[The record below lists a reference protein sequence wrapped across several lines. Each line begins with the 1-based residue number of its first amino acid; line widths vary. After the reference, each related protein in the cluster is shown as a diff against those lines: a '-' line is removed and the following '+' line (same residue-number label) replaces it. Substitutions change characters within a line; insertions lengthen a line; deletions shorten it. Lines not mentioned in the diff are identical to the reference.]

1 MLRELVNPK
10 TPDYYDLK
18 SVALSEVF
26 PWFCSK
32 NGHDS
37 FYFYGHTFL
46 ERPEFSGFT
55 RPLTK
60 AEHLNTFISYFSAIC
75 RANEGMDF
83 NYLLRVNANAVD
95 PLVTNPEISAVHEDH
110 TFPHKNVLVYLTDAG
125 GETYVGDDV
134 FYPEEDSVL
143 LFQGPHCHAM
153 PKDKRRVVLV
163 ATYA

>member
-18 SVALSEVF
+18 SKVLGELF

-32 NGHDS
+32 NSHDN

-46 ERPEFSGFT
+46 ERPEFAGFPK
-55 RPLTK
+55 PLSN
-60 AEHLNTFISYFSAIC
+60 HIDLFLDYFAQVC
-75 RANEGMDF
+75 RANEDMEF
-83 NYLLRVNANAVD
+83 NYLLRMGANAVD
-95 PLVTNPEISAVHEDH
+95 LLVTNPEISAMHEDH

-134 FYPEEDSVL
+134 FYPEEDSII

-153 PKDKRRVVLV
+153 PKKDRRIVLV
-163 ATYA
+163 VTYA

>member
-1 MLRELVNPK
+1 M
-10 TPDYYDLK
+10 
-18 SVALSEVF
+18 
-26 PWFCSK
+26 
-32 NGHDS
+32 
-37 FYFYGHTFL
+37 
-46 ERPEFSGFT
+46 
-55 RPLTK
+55 
-60 AEHLNTFISYFSAIC
+60 
-75 RANEGMDF
+75 
-83 NYLLRVNANAVD
+83 
-95 PLVTNPEISAVHEDH
+95 HEDH